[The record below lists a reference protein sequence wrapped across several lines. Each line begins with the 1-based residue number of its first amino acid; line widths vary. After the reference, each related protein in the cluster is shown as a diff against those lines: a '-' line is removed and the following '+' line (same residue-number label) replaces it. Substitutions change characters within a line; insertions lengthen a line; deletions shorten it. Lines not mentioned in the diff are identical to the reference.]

1 MADKAGDAA
10 IHKGQELAT
19 NAVKG
24 AGAKFAGDKVTEG
37 GQKMAGEAMERGG
50 EALKDTGS
58 KVVQDALRK
67 ENEQDEKNEDKESK

>member
-1 MADKAGDAA
+1 
-10 IHKGQELAT
+10 
-19 NAVKG
+19 
-24 AGAKFAGDKVTEG
+24 
-37 GQKMAGEAMERGG
+37 MERGG